1 MNLIQLTYEAI
12 KNFKAKD
19 ICCIEKNQSCLD
31 ELCEKYGILQQITC
45 IIDENPRNCGAFYY
59 DGREI
64 QVYPL
69 EHLKNLDLAET
80 VVLITSD
87 YYRECFRKIEDLLES
102 SNAPSVI
109 YFFANKETEYELSY
123 RKQYETEPLQDII
136 VFRSGPHA
144 SAYVEGMSD
153 YGLDFADNARAL
165 FEYMLSAGLNRRYE
179 FVWLVNNPAGY
190 DKRYAS
196 YDNIVFLPYSGSV
209 SEEIT
214 VRDNYYRVLCLAKYF
229 FFTDAYGFVRNCR
242 NDQIRVQLWHGC
254 GFKKRLNHV
263 SCEYRYE
270 YMPVTSE
277 LYARLHALEFGL
289 RPDQMLVTGLPKAD
303 WLFEKNEGI
312 LERAGIPDAEK
323 YIFWLPTYRFS
334 VRSSTKPVDGR
345 LNLHTGLPLLSTDDE
360 FDRLNRMLA
369 GKNIVLVIKPHPFQD
384 SSVIHVKGYSN
395 IMLLDNRFLF
405 EKEIQ
410 INQIL
415 GFADSLISDY
425 SSAAVDY
432 LALNRPMAFI
442 ADDIEEY
449 ENRRGFIF
457 NDLEEWLPGDLI
469 SSFDDLMYFVDGV
482 AQGEDYSKNKRE
494 VILKKF
500 HQYPCAGSCKRLLE
514 ALKITG

>member
-1 MNLIQLTYEAI
+1 MNLIQLTYETI
-12 KNFKAKD
+12 KSMETKKL
-19 ICCIEKNQSCLD
+19 CCIEKNQAYLD
-31 ELCEKYGILQQITC
+31 EVCESYGILGQITC
-45 IIDENPRNCGAFYY
+45 IIDENLRNYGVFRY

-69 EHLKNLDLAET
+69 EHLKKLDLAET
-80 VVLITSD
+80 MILITSD
-87 YYRECFRKIEDLLES
+87 YYREHFKKIEDLFES
-102 SNAPSVI
+102 SNAPSAI

-123 RKQYETEPLQDII
+123 RKRYETEPLQDII

-144 SAYVEGMSD
+144 SAYAEGMPD

-165 FEYMLSAGLNRRYE
+165 FEYMLAAGLNKRYE
-179 FVWLVNNPAGY
+179 IVWFVNHPADY

-196 YDNIVFLPYSGSV
+196 YDNVVFLPYSGSV

-242 NDQIRVQLWHGC
+242 NGQIRIQLWHGC

-263 SCEYRYE
+263 SCESRYE

-277 LYARLHALEFGL
+277 LYAKLHAMEFGL
-289 RPDQMLVTGLPKAD
+289 RSDQVLVTGLPKTD

-312 LERAGIPDAEK
+312 LKRAGIPDAEK

-334 VRSSTKPVDGR
+334 VRSSSKPVDGR
-345 LNLHTGLPLLSTDDE
+345 LNFHTGLPLLSSDDE
-360 FDRLNRMLA
+360 LDRLNQMLA
-369 GKNIVLVIKPHPFQD
+369 GQNIVLIIKPHPFQD

-395 IMLLDNRFLF
+395 IMLLDNKLLF
-405 EKEIQ
+405 EKDIQ

-415 GFADSLISDY
+415 GFADALISDY

-432 LALNRPMAFI
+432 LVLNRPMAFI
-442 ADDIEEY
+442 ADDLEEY
-449 ENRRGFIF
+449 EDRRGFIF
-457 NDLEEWLPGDLI
+457 NDLEEWLPGTLI
-469 SSFDDLMYFVDGV
+469 ASFDDLMHFVDGV
-482 AQGEDYSKNKRE
+482 AQGEDYSKYKRE
-494 VILKKF
+494 AILKKF
-500 HQYPCAGSCKRLLE
+500 HQYPCAGSRKRLLE
-514 ALKITG
+514 TLKITG